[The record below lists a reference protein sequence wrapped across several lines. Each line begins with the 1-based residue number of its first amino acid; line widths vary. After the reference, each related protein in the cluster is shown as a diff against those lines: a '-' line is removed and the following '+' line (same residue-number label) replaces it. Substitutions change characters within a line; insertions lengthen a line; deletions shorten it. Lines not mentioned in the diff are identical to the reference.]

1 MTFPAGHVD
10 LNLSRGIRCAAARAG
25 NKVALHFEQESLRYD
40 ELVRRI
46 NRTANVAAAFGLAT
60 GDIVALLAP
69 NCIEYV
75 EIVSGLSD
83 QGVCVATLNP
93 HLTGVELEAIFEDC
107 QPRLIIAHSSTRH
120 LISDERARGVKVVM
134 IGDEWE
140 AMLAQAS
147 DRFTLP
153 RVSEQDSFSI
163 SYTSGTTGRPKGVML
178 THRGRSLAFLVM
190 QAEYGC
196 FGYKDHF
203 LSLSPQYH
211 GAGFAFCYA
220 PLTFGGT
227 CTVIGRYDPEVI
239 LARLGQGDIDG
250 VFMVPTHFHRMLD
263 LPAETLARWRDTHRL
278 RTIISNAAALPQ
290 ATKERVIAYFGEGLL
305 NESYGSTESGFVLN
319 IRPEDHLRKPN
330 SVGRPFVNMQVELR
344 DEAGDPVADGTPGE
358 LFARGPMTFNG
369 YLNRPEETAE
379 ALRPDGWTTVGDM
392 AVRDEEGFH
401 YIVDRKKDM
410 VVSGG
415 INVYPREI
423 EDVLARMAGVS
434 EVAVVGEPDAEWG
447 ERLHAFI
454 VAAPGERPS
463 VDDIIAGCRAE
474 LAGFKVPRVVSFI
487 DELPRNASG
496 KIVKRDLRQRAIDL
510 ATAG

>member
-1 MTFPAGHVD
+1 MSISNGHVD
-10 LNLSRGIRCAAARAG
+10 LNVSRGIRCAAARAG
-25 NKVALHFEQESLRYD
+25 DKIALRCDGAEIGYRD
-40 ELVRRI
+40 LVRRI
-46 NRTANVAAAFGLAT
+46 NKSANFAASLGLKS

-69 NCIEYV
+69 NCLEYV
-75 EIVSGLSD
+75 EIVAGLSD

-93 HLTGVELEAIFEDC
+93 HLAAAELDVIFDDC
-107 QPRLIIAHSSTRH
+107 RPRLIIAHPSTRH
-120 LISDERARGVKVVM
+120 LISDERARSVRVIVLGP
-134 IGDEWE
+134 EWE
-140 AMLAQAS
+140 AILGQAS

-153 RVSEQDSFSI
+153 TVSEQDSFSI

-178 THRGRSLAFLVM
+178 THRGRALAFLIM

-196 FGYKDHF
+196 FGYRDHF

-211 GAGFAFCYA
+211 GAGFAFCLA
-220 PLTFGGT
+220 PLSFGGT
-227 CTVIGRYDPEVI
+227 CTLIGRYDAEEV
-239 LARLGQGDIDG
+239 LGRLGQGDIDG
-250 VFMVPTHFHRMLD
+250 VFMVPTHFHRMFDLSPAVLD
-263 LPAETLARWRDTHRL
+263 RWRGTHRM

-290 ATKERVIAYFGEGLL
+290 ATKEQVIDYFGEGLL
-305 NESYGSTESGFVLN
+305 SESYGSTESGFVLT

-330 SVGRPFVNMQVELR
+330 SVGMPFVDMQVELR
-344 DEAGDPVADGTPGE
+344 GEDGQPVPDGTPGE

-379 ALRPDGWTTVGDM
+379 ALRPDGWVTVGDM
-392 AVRDEEGFH
+392 AVRDEDGFH

-423 EDVLARMAGVS
+423 ENVVARVPGVS
-434 EVAVVGEPDAEWG
+434 EVAIVGEPDAEWG

-454 VAAPGERPS
+454 VAVPGATPS
-463 VDDIIAGCRAE
+463 PDAIVAACRSE
-474 LAGFKVPRVVSFI
+474 LAGFKIPRAISFI

-496 KIVKRDLRQRAIDL
+496 KIMKRDLRQRAIDQ
-510 ATAG
+510 AAG